1 MSDFQMSKYLKVFI
15 FVGSL
20 VLFTG
25 VFRLINSARV
35 NLDNKNTCVQ
45 NRVKFYLEN
54 KYTTEESKAF
64 GYQDC
69 K

>member
-1 MSDFQMSKYLKVFI
+1 MSKYLKVFI

-35 NLDNKNTCVQ
+35 NLDNKNACV
-45 NRVKFYLEN
+45 KW
-54 KYTTEESKAF
+54 TTKEFLRNEYSNESSRAL
-64 GYQDC
+64 GYKEC
-69 K
+69 I